1 MHKQPEDALFV
12 FRRQTTAQRAL
23 SVLGHGATYIG
34 LTLCSPVLWLLMKL
48 MPLLV
53 VAAVIGEL
61 AMAYTYFAVRHQV
74 FGGIMSLVMLLVVFF
89 AAGAL
94 IRFRTWLMFQKER
107 ARW

>member
-1 MHKQPEDALFV
+1 MRKQPDALFV
-12 FRRQTTAQRAL
+12 FHRQTTAQRAL

-74 FGGIMSLVMLLVVFF
+74 FGGVMSLVMVLVVFF

-94 IRFRTWLMFQKER
+94 IRFRTWLIIQKER

>member
-1 MHKQPEDALFV
+1 MHKQPDALFV
-12 FRRQTTAQRAL
+12 FRRQTTGQRAL
-23 SVLGHGATYIG
+23 SVLAHGATYIG

-74 FGGIMSLVMLLVVFF
+74 FGGIMSLVIVLVVFF
-89 AAGAL
+89 AAGH
-94 IRFRTWLMFQKER
+94 
-107 ARW
+107 

>member
-1 MHKQPEDALFV
+1 MRKQPDALFV
-12 FRRQTTAQRAL
+12 FRRQTTGQRAL
-23 SVLGHGATYIG
+23 GVLAHCATYIG

-53 VAAVIGEL
+53 VAAMIGEL
-61 AMAYTYFAVRHQV
+61 AMAYTYFAVRRQV
-74 FGGIMSLVMLLVVFF
+74 FGGIMSLVMVLVVFF

-94 IRFRTWLMFQKER
+94 IRFRTWLIIQKER